1 MAIYGPTGSF
11 TTSILRCASW
21 SVAIRPCSSYM
32 VNQACA
38 YRYPRAK
45 SFSMGSAFWAARRRW
60 CAALVSSTFFR
71 RWSIKETRLSACSA
85 GMTRT

>member
-1 MAIYGPTGSF
+1 MRF
-11 TTSILRCASW
+11 LERCHTSMLVIHGESGVRVPIS
-21 SVAIRPCSSYM
+21 
-32 VNQACA
+32 QG
-38 YRYPRAK
+38 K